1 MKVVS
6 PPVHRGRPPPAD
18 RVAIRLDAQPPA
30 RRKHRLCLSVL
41 ALQGFDRVFGCVV
54 WAVQRIRTRLTG
66 ELDTAHPE
74 TLPWS
79 REVAAVLY
87 GLPAPPG
94 IPGGHRSVR
103 ERMECKRGE
112 RRSSRAPV
120 CCRVNVP
127 CTASSASSSP
137 ASPSRLPSPAAER
150 ARCVPPRRRRRALET
165 RDAQVEA
172 PKSAGPEAARDSAC
186 PTRASSS
193 GPISRGPGGGG
204 HQPPAPRANPCLPSP
219 PARRTSAQFRRPPT
233 IMRDHEN
240 PSQLTEPVFDCKT
253 LVH

>member
-1 MKVVS
+1 MLFRS
-6 PPVHRGRPPPAD
+6 
-18 RVAIRLDAQPPA
+18 I
-30 RRKHRLCLSVL
+30 
-41 ALQGFDRVFGCVV
+41 
-54 WAVQRIRTRLTG
+54 
-66 ELDTAHPE
+66 
-74 TLPWS
+74 
-79 REVAAVLY
+79 
-87 GLPAPPG
+87 G
-94 IPGGHRSVR
+94 ITCP
-103 ERMECKRGE
+103 
-112 RRSSRAPV
+112 RSSRAPV

-150 ARCVPPRRRRRALET
+150 ARSVPPRRRRRALET